1 MTFAISNADINF
13 EYLALRQLRGGEW
26 ERELFAEVG
35 DGMKG

>member
-1 MTFAISNADINF
+1 MPPQM
-13 EYLALRQLRGGEW
+13 LATMSVLRLKR